1 MYEKLTNDKIIKDV
15 FILFENNALM
25 FFTPINNN
33 KMRPIS
39 STFFQNVSHGVSLM
53 ASPKQPQSVTL
64 L

>member
-25 FFTPINNN
+25 FFTPINKI

-39 STFFQNVSHGVSLM
+39 STFFQNVSHGVNLI

>member
-25 FFTPINNN
+25 FFTPINKI
-33 KMRPIS
+33 KMSPIR
-39 STFFQNVSHGVSLM
+39 STFFQNVSHGVSLI
-53 ASPKQPQSVTL
+53 ASPKHPQSVTL